1 MKHGA
6 VLSSADIPN
15 SASQITATPG
25 ATVTLDVA
33 TGHVAKWTASEN
45 ETINAS
51 GAQHV
56 GQELTCIITNDAT
69 LARTITFNTGFR
81 ALATI
86 IGTTSKVSV
95 IRFISDGTNFIEVS
109 RTVAIT

>member
-6 VLSSADIPN
+6 VLSSADVPN
-15 SASQITATPG
+15 SAMEITATPG

-33 TGHVAKWTASEN
+33 TGHVAKWTAGEN

-51 GAQHV
+51 GAQYV

-69 LARTITFNTGFR
+69 LPRTITFNTGFR
-81 ALATI
+81 ASATI
-86 IGTTSKVSV
+86 VGTTSKVSV
-95 IRFISDGTNFIEVS
+95 IEFVSDGTNLIEKS
-109 RTVAIT
+109 RTIAIT